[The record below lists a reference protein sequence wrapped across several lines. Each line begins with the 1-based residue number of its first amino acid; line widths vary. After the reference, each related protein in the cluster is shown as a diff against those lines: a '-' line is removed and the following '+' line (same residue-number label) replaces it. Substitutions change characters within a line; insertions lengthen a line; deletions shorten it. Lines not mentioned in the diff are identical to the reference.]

1 MQLFSVVKK
10 KIGVQNLRL
19 GMYVSELDRPWIE
32 SRFLFQGFEI
42 RTEEELEELRRL
54 CKYVYI
60 ETEVEYAEGKAK
72 PRVAPVIGRP
82 APDEFAAKRIGFEL
96 VDKAAAAQPR
106 VSRYDDR
113 ATIEEELPRARE
125 IERETRVLLGTI
137 IDDARMGRLI
147 DTPRAKAAVAGLV
160 GSILRNPDALIC
172 LNHLKEKDQYTA
184 LHSIRVCV
192 LALAFGRH
200 LDLTEEE
207 LNVLGL
213 GALLHD
219 IGKTK
224 IPPEILNKPGRLT
237 TEEFELMKSHVP
249 RGVEILEK
257 TPGIPPR
264 AIEVAAGH
272 HERFDGSGYAMGLS
286 GSQIGLFGQIGAIV
300 DCYDA
305 ITSDRAYHTG
315 MSAHD
320 ALRKMYE
327 WRRKDFD
334 DRLVEN
340 FIQCM
345 GIYPIGS
352 VVEMNT
358 GSIGVVISVNRKR
371 RLRPRVA
378 LVLDAQK
385 QPYASVR
392 VVDLMQEESDAGSAH
407 IEIRSVLPAG
417 SFGIDPVRYLPLAN

>member
-1 MQLFSVVKK
+1 
-10 KIGVQNLRL
+10 
-19 GMYVSELDRPWIE
+19 MYVSELDRPWIE

-42 RTEEELEELRRL
+42 RTDEELEELRRL

-60 ETEVEYAEGKAK
+60 ETDVEYNDGRAK
-72 PRVAPVIGRP
+72 PRAPSSIGRP

-96 VDKAAAAQPR
+96 VDKFAAPAPR
-106 VSRYDDR
+106 TTRYADR
-113 ATIEEELPRARE
+113 ATVEEELPRARE
-125 IERETRVLLGTI
+125 IERETRHLLGTI
-137 IDDARMGRLI
+137 IEDARMGRLI
-147 DTPRAKAAVAGLV
+147 DTPRAKSAIAELVA
-160 GSILRNPDALIC
+160 SILRNPDALVC
-172 LNHLKEKDQYTA
+172 LNQLKEKDKYTA
-184 LHSIRVCV
+184 THSIRVCV

-200 LDLTEEE
+200 LDLAEDE
-207 LNVLGL
+207 LNILGL

-224 IPPEILNKPGRLT
+224 IPVDILNKPGRLT
-237 TEEFELMKSHVP
+237 PDEFELMKSHVP
-249 RGVEILEK
+249 RGVEILEH
-257 TPGIPPR
+257 TPGIPAR
-264 AIEVAAGH
+264 AIEVARAH

-334 DRLVEN
+334 DRMVEN

-358 GSIGVVISVNRKR
+358 GSVGVVISVNRAR
-371 RLRPRVA
+371 RLRPRV
-378 LVLDAQK
+378 LLILDGSKNPLPQTK
-385 QPYASVR
+385 
-392 VVDLMQEESDAGSAH
+392 VVDLMDDRVRLGPGA
-407 IEIRSVLPAG
+407 IDIRSVLPAG
-417 SFGIDPVRYLPLAN
+417 SFGIDPVNYLSITV

>member
-1 MQLFSVVKK
+1 MKK
-10 KIGVQNLRL
+10 KIGVHNLRL
-19 GMYVSELDRPWIE
+19 GMYVSELDRPWVE

-42 RTEEELEELRRL
+42 RTDEELDELRRI

-60 ETEVEYAEGKAK
+60 ETELDYADGAAR
-72 PRVAPVIGRP
+72 PRGPLAIGRP

-96 VDKAAAAQPR
+96 VDKFATTDRPAA
-106 VSRYDDR
+106 RYPDR
-113 ATIEEELPRARE
+113 ATLEEEMPRARE
-125 IERETRVLLGTI
+125 IEQETRRVLAGI
-137 IDDARMGRLI
+137 IDDARMGRII
-147 DTPRAKAAVAGLV
+147 DTPSAKKAIAEMVASV
-160 GSILRNPDALIC
+160 LRNPDALVC
-172 LNHLKEKDQYTA
+172 LNQLKSKDQYTA
-184 LHSIRVCV
+184 LHSVRVCV
-192 LALAFGRH
+192 LALAFGRY
-200 LDLTEEE
+200 LELSEEE
-207 LNVLGL
+207 LNVLGI

-224 IPPEILNKPGRLT
+224 IPSEILNKPGELT
-237 TEEFELMKSHVP
+237 PAEFELIKSHVP
-249 RGVEILEK
+249 RGVEILQA

-264 AIEVAAGH
+264 AIEVARAH
-272 HERFDGSGYAMGLS
+272 HERFDGSGYAIGLK
-286 GSQIGLFGQIGAIV
+286 GDQIDLFGQIGAVV

-305 ITSDRAYHTG
+305 ITSDRAYHAG

-334 DRLVEN
+334 DRLIEN

-358 GSIGVVISVNRKR
+358 GSVGIVVSVNRLR

-378 LVLDAQK
+378 LVLDTRK
-385 QPYASVR
+385 QPLTAAR
-392 VVDLMQEESDAGSAH
+392 VIDLMQEHGQPG
-407 IEIRSVLPAG
+407 IPRVEIRTVLPPG
-417 SFGIDPVRYLPLAN
+417 SFGIDPLRYLPLAS

>member
-1 MQLFSVVKK
+1 MKK

-60 ETEVEYAEGKAK
+60 ETEVEYTNGQAK
-72 PRVAPVIGRP
+72 PRTAPAMGRP

-96 VDKAAAAQPR
+96 VDKVAATEPR
-106 VSRYDDR
+106 TSRYTDR
-113 ATIEEELPRARE
+113 ATLEEELPRARE
-125 IERETRVLLGTI
+125 IERETQQLLRTI
-137 IDDARMGRLI
+137 IEDARMGRLI
-147 DTPRAKAAVAGLV
+147 DTQRAKIAIAELVASV
-160 GSILRNPDALIC
+160 LRNPDALVC
-172 LNHLKEKDQYTA
+172 LNQLKEKDKYTA
-184 LHSIRVCV
+184 MHSIRVCV

-200 LDLTEEE
+200 LDLTEAE

-224 IPPEILNKPGRLT
+224 VPIDILNKPGRLT
-237 TEEFELMKSHVP
+237 PDEFELVKSHVP
-249 RGVEILEK
+249 RGVEILER
-257 TPGIPPR
+257 TPGIPPP
-264 AIEVAAGH
+264 AIEVARAH

-305 ITSDRAYHTG
+305 ITSDRAYHAA

-352 VVEMNT
+352 VVEMST
-358 GSIGVVISVNRKR
+358 GSVGVVISVNRRR

-378 LVLDAQK
+378 LVLDTKK
-385 QPYASVR
+385 QPYAAVH
-392 VVDLMQEESDAGSAH
+392 VIDLMQETPETGTLGV
-407 IEIRSVLPAG
+407 EIRSVLPAG
-417 SFGIDPVRYLPLAN
+417 SFGIDPVRYLPLAV

>member
-1 MQLFSVVKK
+1 VKK

-42 RTEEELEELRRL
+42 RTEEELEELRRV

-60 ETEVEYAEGKAK
+60 ETDVEYTDGQAK
-72 PRVAPVIGRP
+72 PRTAPAIGRP

-96 VDKAAAAQPR
+96 VDKFAAPAPVANSPR
-106 VSRYDDR
+106 YPDR
-113 ATIEEELPRARE
+113 ATLEEELPRARE
-125 IERETRVLLGTI
+125 IERETRQLLTGI
-137 IDDARMGRLI
+137 IEDARMGRLI
-147 DTPRAKAAVAGLV
+147 DTPRAKIAVAELV
-160 GSILRNPDALIC
+160 ASVLRNPDALIC
-172 LNHLKEKDQYTA
+172 LNQLKEKDQYTA

-200 LDLTEEE
+200 LELTEEE

-224 IPPEILNKPGRLT
+224 IPVDILNKPGRLAPD
-237 TEEFELMKSHVP
+237 EFDLMKSHVP
-249 RGVEILEK
+249 RGVEILEQ

-264 AIEVAAGH
+264 AIEVARAH
-272 HERFDGSGYAMGLS
+272 HERFDGSGYALGLS
-286 GSQIGLFGQIGAIV
+286 GAEIGLFGQIGAIV

-305 ITSDRAYHTG
+305 ITSDRAYHAG

-358 GSIGVVISVNRKR
+358 GSVGVVISVNRRR

-378 LVLDAQK
+378 LVLDTDK
-385 QPYASVR
+385 RPFTSVR
-392 VVDLMQEESDAGSAH
+392 VIDLTQEIVQGGAPG

-417 SFGIDPVRYLPLAN
+417 SFGIDPVHYLPLAV

>member
-1 MQLFSVVKK
+1 MKK

-32 SRFLFQGFEI
+32 SRFLFQGFEV

-60 ETEVEYAEGKAK
+60 ETDVEYADGRIKPRAK
-72 PRVAPVIGRP
+72 PAIGRP
-82 APDEFAAKRIGFEL
+82 APDEFGAKRIGFEL
-96 VDKAAAAQPR
+96 VDKFATHEPR
-106 VSRYDDR
+106 AIRYPDR

-125 IERETRVLLGTI
+125 IERETRQLLGGI

-147 DTPRAKAAVAGLV
+147 DTPRAKVAIAELV
-160 GSILRNPDALIC
+160 ASILRNPDALVC
-172 LNHLKEKDQYTA
+172 LNQLKDKDQYTA
-184 LHSIRVCV
+184 THSIRVCV

-200 LDLTEEE
+200 LELTEDE
-207 LNVLGL
+207 LNILGL

-224 IPPEILNKPGRLT
+224 IPIEILNKPGRLT
-237 TEEFELMKSHVP
+237 PDEFELMKSHVP
-249 RGVEILEK
+249 RGVDILER

-264 AIEVAAGH
+264 AIEVARAH

-286 GSQIGLFGQIGAIV
+286 GAQIGLFGQVGAIV

-305 ITSDRAYHTG
+305 ITSDRAYHAG

-358 GSIGVVISVNRKR
+358 GSVGVVVSVNRMR

-378 LVLDAQK
+378 LVLDARK
-385 QPYASVR
+385 QPYTDVR
-392 VVDLMQEESDAGSAH
+392 VIDLMQQTVDAGAPG
-407 IEIRSVLPAG
+407 IEIRSVLPVG
-417 SFGIDPVRYLPLAN
+417 SFGIDPVQYLLAV

>member
-1 MQLFSVVKK
+1 MQLFAVVKK
-10 KIGVQNLRL
+10 KIGVQNIRL
-19 GMYVSELDRPWIE
+19 GMYVAELDRPWIE
-32 SRFLFQGFEI
+32 SRFLFQGFEVS
-42 RTEEELEELRRL
+42 TEEELEELRRL

-60 ETEVEYAEGKAK
+60 ETDVEYAEGQAK
-72 PRVAPVIGRP
+72 PRGTPAIGRP

-96 VDKAAAAQPR
+96 VDKAAATKSRA
-106 VSRYDDR
+106 SRYDDR
-113 ATIEEELPRARE
+113 ASVEEELPRARE
-125 IERETRVLLGTI
+125 IEHETRVLLGSI
-137 IDDARMGRLI
+137 IHDARMGRLI
-147 DTPRAKAAVAGLV
+147 DTPRAKTAVAGLV

-172 LNHLKEKDQYTA
+172 LNQLKEKDQYTA

-237 TEEFELMKSHVP
+237 PEEFALIKSHVP

-257 TPGIPPR
+257 TPGIPVR

-272 HERFDGSGYAMGLS
+272 HERFDGSGYAKGLS
-286 GSQIGLFGQIGAIV
+286 GAQIGLFGQIGAIV

-305 ITSDRAYHTG
+305 ITSDRVYHKG

-334 DRLVEN
+334 DRMVEN

-358 GSIGVVISVNRKR
+358 GSVGVVISVNRKR

-378 LVLDAQK
+378 MVLDTHK
-385 QPYASVR
+385 QPYASIR
-392 VVDLMQEESDAGSAH
+392 VVDLMQEGSKPGTV
-407 IEIRSVLPAG
+407 EIRSVLPAG
-417 SFGIDPVRYLPLAN
+417 SFGIDPVQYLPLAV